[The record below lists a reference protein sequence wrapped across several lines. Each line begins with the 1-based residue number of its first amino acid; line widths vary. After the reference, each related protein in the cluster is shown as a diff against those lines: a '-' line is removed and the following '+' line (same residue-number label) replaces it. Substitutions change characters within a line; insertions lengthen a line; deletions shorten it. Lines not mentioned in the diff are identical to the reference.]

1 MLCCIRR
8 VSIIELTD
16 EGRARIESS
25 SARPRGAVLLA
36 QTISHSPLAA
46 LPSVPGPHLNRPT
59 GGEGEGDGAG
69 GDGGEAGGSGRG
81 EGGGDGSDDFVVQEL
96 VALSQVHSP
105 LHQSAPAQPPE
116 GVMGHSAHVLARCP
130 PHNTSAGGGS
140 EGLGG
145 GSEAGGSLRQG

>member
-59 GGEGEGDGAG
+59 GGEGEGG
-69 GDGGEAGGSGRG
+69 GDGG
-81 EGGGDGSDDFVVQEL
+81 DDFVVQEL

-116 GVMGHSAHVLARCP
+116 KV
-130 PHNTSAGGGS
+130 
-140 EGLGG
+140 
-145 GSEAGGSLRQG
+145 